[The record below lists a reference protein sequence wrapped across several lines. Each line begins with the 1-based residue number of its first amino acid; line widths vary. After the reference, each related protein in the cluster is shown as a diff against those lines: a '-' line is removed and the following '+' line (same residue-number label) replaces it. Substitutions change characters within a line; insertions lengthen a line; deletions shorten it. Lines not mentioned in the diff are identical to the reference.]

1 MECQI
6 CVIEMKGVKRAPLK
20 CMYCDFVSCLECC
33 KKYILEQPVPQCMNA
48 KSVCSREWT
57 RKFLVDNFPHHFL
70 NTQYKK
76 HRENVLLQQERAL
89 FVETQPYVIN
99 QVETEKVF
107 TEMSKINQQI
117 TALNKIYGSH
127 LRTYRNLC
135 QRSIHERQTYTRCCP
150 KDGCKGFL
158 TQQWKCGICETKF
171 CRHCHQETSQR
182 QQTGDDPETDPA
194 TDPTTDPAPL
204 ETQTPNTQTP
214 NINSSIESKNEF
226 IEQTESTLTD
236 PTTPPQ
242 HICNPDDVETAK
254 MLEKN
259 TKPCP
264 NCSMGIFKIDGCN
277 QMFCTNCNTAFDWV
291 TRKIMNGNNIH
302 NPHYFEWLRNRE
314 TSEHPTDPP
323 LPEANNACANEGITN
338 ETSLSLLRIRKF
350 KPNLTEYQRVEIQE
364 MVSICRKILHI
375 REVVMPMYVY
385 NYIERNRQ
393 VRISF
398 MRNKMTEIEFK
409 RQVQQNDKKYSK
421 SQEIYNVY
429 QFLINAASDII
440 LRYLDS
446 LQKNNETSNTMKEIE
461 TIVNYANDCFLEIS
475 KTYKSKRIV
484 ISNGL

>member
-48 KSVCSREWT
+48 KSICSREWT

-158 TQQWKCGICETKF
+158 TQQWKCGICETKY

-182 QQTGDDPETDPA
+182 QQTGDDPATDSA
-194 TDPTTDPAPL
+194 TDTTTDPTT
-204 ETQTPNTQTP
+204 QIS

-226 IEQTESTLTD
+226 IDESSINNAN
-236 PTTPPQ
+236 TTNITTTPQ

-314 TSEHPTDPP
+314 TSEHATDTP
-323 LPEANNACANEGITN
+323 LPGANNNNNACANEGVTN

-350 KPNLTEYQRVEIQE
+350 KSNLTEFQRVEIQD

-409 RQVQQNDKKYSK
+409 KQVQQNDKKYSK

-475 KTYKSKRIV
+475 KTYKSKRII

>member
-33 KKYILEQPVPQCMNA
+33 KKYILEQPTTQCMNA

-99 QVETEKVF
+99 QIETEKVF
-107 TEMSKINQQI
+107 TEMSKIHHQI
-117 TALNKIYGSH
+117 SALNKIYSSH
-127 LRTYRNLC
+127 LTTYRNLC
-135 QRSIHERQTYTRCCP
+135 QRSVLDKQPYTRCCP
-150 KDGCKGFL
+150 KNGCNGFL
-158 TQQWKCGICETKF
+158 IQHWKCGICETKF
-171 CRHCHQETSQR
+171 CKHCHQETNQR
-182 QQTGDDPETDPA
+182 QQTPDTN
-194 TDPTTDPAPL
+194 
-204 ETQTPNTQTP
+204 PNTNPDTP
-214 NINSSIESKNEF
+214 PNTNPDTNPLKTPTLNTYPPIESKNVF
-226 IEQTESTLTD
+226 IDTNEDNDGLAP
-236 PTTPPQ
+236 PTTTTTQ
-242 HICNPDDVETAK
+242 HTCNPDDVETAK

-314 TSEHPTDPP
+314 TSEHADDTAPGV
-323 LPEANNACANEGITN
+323 NNTCVNEGVTN

-350 KPNLTEYQRVEIQE
+350 KPNLTEVQRFEIHE
-364 MVSICRKILHI
+364 MVTICRKILHI

-385 NYIERNRQ
+385 NYMERNRQ

-409 RQVQQNDKKYSK
+409 KQVQQNDKKYSK
-421 SQEIYNVY
+421 SQEIYDVY
-429 QFLINAASDII
+429 QFLINAASDIV

-446 LQKNNETSNTMKEIE
+446 LQKNNETTNTMKEIE
-461 TIVNYANDCFLEIS
+461 TIVKYANDCFLEIS
-475 KTYKSKRIV
+475 KTYKSKQIIV
-484 ISNGL
+484 SNGL